1 MIFVVLARE
10 SVYVAVLISMFH
22 LRDPDL
28 QAYYPERLG
37 KVYALHIPQLFWAF
51 WKLVHPFLDDVTKAK
66 ISFVEDDKIEETLLK
81 DISLEEIPTLYG
93 GSKELVPLELAQPPG
108 WPQFK
113 PVT

>member
-1 MIFVVLARE
+1 MWVNGF
-10 SVYVAVLISMFH
+10 
-22 LRDPDL
+22 
-28 QAYYPERLG
+28 Q
-37 KVYALHIPQLFWAF
+37 
-51 WKLVHPFLDDVTKAK
+51 